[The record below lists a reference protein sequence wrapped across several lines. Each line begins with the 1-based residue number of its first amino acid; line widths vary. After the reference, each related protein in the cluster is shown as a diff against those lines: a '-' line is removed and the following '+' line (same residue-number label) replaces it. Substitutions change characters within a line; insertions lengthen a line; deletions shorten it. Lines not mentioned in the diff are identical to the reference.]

1 MGSQLQSKAALQ
13 FQTYITST
21 KYNNMNQNQSPPLPE
36 EKKLSKLGFN
46 LNLLKFTKSL
56 AFFGMFLIP
65 VMICA
70 SLSSCLKAIRYEEYR
85 HFAPGAEL
93 FLISVLFI
101 VMIVFLKKRI
111 ESKDII
117 EIEKIAVIANYFL
130 KASEVIVP
138 VTILV
143 CSMISQIPS
152 SSEIPFSPYDQEKFT
167 VTKFLDDNLKGLFC
181 VFTVTAMAA
190 LSIHAVRTNNN
201 SLLESYIF
209 ARYIIVFII
218 ITTPGIMFL
227 SWNYNNNNYE
237 LRYGVF
243 YWLALNG
250 GMIFNLGITLILQG
264 IRNKDEEDSKK

>member
-143 CSMISQIPS
+143 CSMISQIPTS
-152 SSEIPFSPYDQEKFT
+152 SDDQEIISQNPCSPYEKFT

-209 ARYIIVFII
+209 ARYIIVFIF
-218 ITTPGIMFL
+218 ITTPGIAFL
-227 SWNYNNNNYE
+227 SWN
-237 LRYGVF
+237 YGVF